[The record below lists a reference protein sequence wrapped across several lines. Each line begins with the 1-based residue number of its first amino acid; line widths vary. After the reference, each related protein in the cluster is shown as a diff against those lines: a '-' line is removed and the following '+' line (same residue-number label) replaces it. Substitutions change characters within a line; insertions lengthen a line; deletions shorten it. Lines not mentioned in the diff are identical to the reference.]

1 MADLALLVLTL
12 FWGTTFSL
20 VKEALA
26 GTSVGVLLA
35 LRFGVAVVV
44 LATVWAA
51 RRDRVGAG
59 LVRHGTL
66 LGLAMLSG
74 FWLQTLGLR
83 YTTPARS
90 GFITG
95 LSVLIV
101 PFLARFLLGR
111 RVRLAS
117 WGGVALAVVGL
128 LVLTRPFG
136 GAATAQVRLGD
147 LLTLGCAVAFAL
159 QIVFTTEWSPRH
171 ALAPFVTAQVGF
183 TFAGALLS
191 LLVEAPRLAPASP
204 VRLAAVV
211 AFLGVAM
218 TAVAFFVMNWAQRHT
233 TAVRAAL
240 IFSLEPVGA
249 ALFSAW
255 YWKEPLGPWELGGGG
270 LVVLAVVLGEV
281 GGLLEARGEAVAA
294 GERSP

>member
-1 MADLALLVLTL
+1 VADLALLVLTL

-20 VKEALA
+20 VKEALEGA
-26 GTSVGVLLA
+26 SVGVFLS
-35 LRFGVAVVV
+35 LRFGLAALV
-44 LATVWAA
+44 LGAVWAA
-51 RRDRVGAG
+51 RRDRLGPG
-59 LVRHGTL
+59 FVRHGAL
-66 LGLAMLSG
+66 LGLAMLAG

-101 PFLARFLLGR
+101 PFVARFVLGR

-117 WGGVALAVVGL
+117 WAGVALAIAGL
-128 LVLTRPFG
+128 LMLTRPFG
-136 GAATAQVRLGD
+136 EAVTSAVRLGD

-159 QIVFTTEWSPRH
+159 QVVFTSEWSPRH
-171 ALAPFVTAQVGF
+171 PLAPFVTAQVGF
-183 TFAGALLS
+183 TLAGALLS
-191 LLVEAPRLAPASP
+191 LALEAPRLAPASP
-204 VRLAAVV
+204 VRFAAVV
-211 AFLGVAM
+211 AFTGILM
-218 TAVAFFVMNWAQRHT
+218 TAGAFFLMNWAQRHT

-255 YWKEPLGPWELGGGG
+255 YWREPFGPWDIAGGT
-270 LVVLAVVLGEV
+270 VIVLAVVLGEV
-281 GGLLEARGEAVAA
+281 GGILEARGELAA
-294 GERSP
+294 GDGDG

>member
-20 VKEALA
+20 VKEALESA
-26 GTSVGVLLA
+26 SVGVFLS
-35 LRFGVAVVV
+35 LRFGVAALLLGAVSAV
-44 LATVWAA
+44 
-51 RRDRVGAG
+51 RRDRVGPG
-59 LVRHGTL
+59 FVRHGAL

-90 GFITG
+90 GFLTG
-95 LSVLIV
+95 LSVLVV
-101 PFLARFLLGR
+101 PFIARFFLGR

-117 WGGVALAVVGL
+117 WAGVALAIVGL
-128 LVLTRPFG
+128 LMLTRPFG
-136 GAATAQVRLGD
+136 EAVPPAVRLGD

-159 QIVFTTEWSPRH
+159 QVVFTSEWSPRH
-171 ALAPFVTAQVGF
+171 PLAPFVTAQVGF
-183 TFAGALLS
+183 TLAGALLS
-191 LLVEAPRLAPASP
+191 LLFEAPRLAPAAP
-204 VRLAAVV
+204 LRFAGVV
-211 AFLGVAM
+211 VFTGVLM
-218 TAVAFFVMNWAQRHT
+218 TAGAFFVMNWAQRHT

-255 YWKEPLGPWELGGGG
+255 YWKEPFGPWDIAGGATI
-270 LVVLAVVLGEV
+270 VLAVVLGEV
-281 GGLLEARGEAVAA
+281 GGLLEARADKG
-294 GERSP
+294 

>member
-44 LATVWAA
+44 LAAVWAA

-59 LVRHGTL
+59 LLRHGTL

-136 GAATAQVRLGD
+136 EAATAQVRLGD

-281 GGLLEARGEAVAA
+281 GGLVEARGEPSV
-294 GERSP
+294 

>member
-1 MADLALLVLTL
+1 VADLALLVLTL

-35 LRFGVAVVV
+35 LRFGVAAVV
-44 LATVWAA
+44 LAAVWAA

-136 GAATAQVRLGD
+136 EAATAQVQLGD

-255 YWKEPLGPWELGGGG
+255 YWKEPLGPWELAGGG
-270 LVVLAVVLGEV
+270 LVVLAVILGEV